1 MEIKKI
7 KPPEPRIKFR
17 GEEPKVEKVKTLTE
31 KADFNFPKTLL
42 GVVLIGAGIGCNYVG
57 FLSFASDWLIG
68 TGIGVAVA
76 GLGLKINRAAKGRS
90 AWQNEINL
98 LKSIIKKGK

>member
-7 KPPEPRIKFR
+7 KSEPRIKFR

-57 FLSFASDWLIG
+57 FLAFASDMLLNA
-68 TGIGVAVA
+68 GIGLTVA
-76 GLGLKINRAAKGRS
+76 GIGLKINRVAKGGR